1 MSEFEKPLILCTTW
15 FLASMKFSKIDNIKL
30 LELPHSIALEMFIIA
45 VPYQENLKKSL
56 DFSAFKN
63 VLRVVVMYICC

>member
-30 LELPHSIALEMFIIA
+30 LELPQFIALGMFIISFRIS
-45 VPYQENLKKSL
+45 ENVNTM
-56 DFSAFKN
+56 FC
-63 VLRVVVMYICC
+63 VL

>member
-30 LELPHSIALEMFIIA
+30 LELPQSIALEMFIIA
-45 VPYQENLKKSL
+45 VPYQEKLKKIIRFLSL
-56 DFSAFKN
+56 
-63 VLRVVVMYICC
+63 